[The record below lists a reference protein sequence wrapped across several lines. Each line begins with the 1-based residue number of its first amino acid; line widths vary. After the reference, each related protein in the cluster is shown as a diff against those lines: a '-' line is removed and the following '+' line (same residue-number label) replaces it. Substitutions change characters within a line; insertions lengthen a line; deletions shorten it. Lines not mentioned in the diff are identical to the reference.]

1 MVGRLIEFGGS
12 KNNYFRRNIYYK
24 LDSNYNEQ
32 VQSFKQEYNNTDIYN
47 TVYSYDS
54 TNIEESNLLGP
65 FYLDYDS
72 EDIDN
77 EFSIIRRE
85 VYQTIKYL
93 ERVWNIPNNMICLYF
108 SGAKGFHVV
117 VPHEIISIAPDKDL
131 NIKYKKIA
139 QLVVKECNLTHLDI
153 SIYDK
158 RRLFRIPNSINSK
171 TGLFKIPLSLDMLM
185 KNDFNNIKQ
194 MATQPNN
201 IQYDAPIKIAKACKY
216 YNMLF
221 TKSSKQSYVYKK
233 DKVLNSNVQT
243 YSKRL
248 LPCIQYILESSVRQ
262 GKRNSTTVVLA
273 SSLLQ
278 LGKSLKEV
286 FSILEEWNKYN
297 EPPLSDA
304 ELGATIVSANKL
316 NKHDKY
322 YGCTAIRN
330 LNLCLGKECPLYNKN

>member
-1 MVGRLIEFGGS
+1 MVGRLVEFGGLR
-12 KNNYFRRNIYYK
+12 NNYFRRNIYYEIG
-24 LDSNYNEQ
+24 SNYNEQ

-47 TVYSYDS
+47 TIYSYDS
-54 TNIEESNLLGP
+54 TNIEDSSLLGP

-77 EFSIIRRE
+77 EFYIIRRE

-108 SGAKGFHVV
+108 SGAKGFHIV
-117 VPHEIISIAPDKDL
+117 VPHEIVGIAPDKNL

-139 QLVVKECNLTHLDI
+139 QLIVKECNLTHLDI

-171 TGLFKIPLSLDMLM
+171 TGLFKIPLSLDVLM
-185 KNDFNNIKQ
+185 KNDFNHIKQ
-194 MATQPNN
+194 MAMQPNDVK
-201 IQYDAPIKIAKACKY
+201 YDTPIKIEKASKY
-216 YNMLF
+216 YSMLF
-221 TKSSKQSYVYKK
+221 TKSNKQSCSYKK
-233 DKVLNSNVQT
+233 DKIVNNNHST
-243 YSKRL
+243 YSKKL
-248 LPCIQYILESSVRQ
+248 LPCIQYILDNNVKQ

-286 FSILEEWNKYN
+286 FSILEEWNSYN

-304 ELGATIVSANKL
+304 ELGTTIVSANKL

-322 YGCTAIRN
+322 YGCTAIKN
-330 LNLCLGKECPLYNKN
+330 LNLCLGKECPLHNKN

>member
-1 MVGRLIEFGGS
+1 MVGRLVEFGGS
-12 KNNYFRRNIYYK
+12 KDNYFRRNIYYEIG
-24 LDSNYNEQ
+24 SNYKEQ

-54 TNIEESNLLGP
+54 TNIEDSNLLGP

-85 VYQTIKYL
+85 VYQTVKYL
-93 ERVWNIPNNMICLYF
+93 ERIWGIPNNMLCLYF
-108 SGAKGFHVV
+108 SGAKGFHIII
-117 VPHEIISIAPDKDL
+117 PYEILNITPDKNL

-139 QLVVKECNLTHLDI
+139 QLIVKECSLTHLDI

-171 TGLFKIPLSLDMLM
+171 TGLFKIPLSLDVLM
-185 KNDFNNIKQ
+185 KNDFSYIKQ
-194 MATQPNN
+194 MAMQPNDV
-201 IQYDAPIKIAKACKY
+201 QYDTPIKIDKAFKY

-221 TKSSKQSYVYKK
+221 TKSNKQSCSYKK
-233 DKVLNSNVQT
+233 NKVLNSNIQV
-243 YSKRL
+243 YSKKL
-248 LPCIQYILESSVRQ
+248 LPCIQYILESSVKQ

-286 FSILEEWNKYN
+286 FSILEEWNSYN

-322 YGCTAIRN
+322 YGCTAIKN
-330 LNLCLGKECPLYNKN
+330 LNLCLGKECSLYNKN

>member
-12 KNNYFRRNIYYK
+12 KNNCFRRNIYYK
-24 LDSNYNEQ
+24 IGSNYNEQ
-32 VQSFKQEYNNTDIYN
+32 VQSFKRKYNNTDIYN

-54 TNIEESNLLGP
+54 TNIEDSTLLGS

-77 EFSIIRRE
+77 EFPVIRRE
-85 VYQTIKYL
+85 VYQTVKYL
-93 ERVWNIPNNMICLYF
+93 ERIWGIPNNMIRLYF
-108 SGAKGFHVV
+108 SGAKGFHIVI
-117 VPHEIISIAPDKDL
+117 PYEIINITPDKDL
-131 NIKYKKIA
+131 NRKYKKIA
-139 QLVVKECNLTHLDI
+139 QLVIKECNLTHLDVA
-153 SIYDK
+153 IYDK

-171 TGLFKIPLSLDMLM
+171 TGLFKIPLSLDVLM
-185 KNDFNNIKQ
+185 KNNFDHIKQ
-194 MATQPNN
+194 MAMQPNDVQN
-201 IQYDAPIKIAKACKY
+201 DTPIKIEKACKY
-216 YNMLF
+216 FNMLF
-221 TKSSKQSYVYKK
+221 AKSNKQSCSYKK
-233 DKVLNSNVQT
+233 NKISNNNIQA
-243 YSKRL
+243 YNKL
-248 LPCIQYILESSVRQ
+248 LPCIQYILENSVKQ
-262 GKRNSTTVVLA
+262 GKRNNITVILA

-316 NKHDKY
+316 NKHDKC

-330 LNLCLGKECPLYNKN
+330 LNLCLGRECSLYNKN